1 MRELVFAVSFAGMRS
16 ASEKYKRGSV
26 KCIEVTTRERLEI
39 REEPRRL
46 YKKKT
51 YTYVAFFKEATAFG
65 LSHPNVATVHR

>member
-16 ASEKYKRGSV
+16 TSEKYKWGSV

-39 REEPRRL
+39 RKEPRRL
-46 YKKKT
+46 YKKM